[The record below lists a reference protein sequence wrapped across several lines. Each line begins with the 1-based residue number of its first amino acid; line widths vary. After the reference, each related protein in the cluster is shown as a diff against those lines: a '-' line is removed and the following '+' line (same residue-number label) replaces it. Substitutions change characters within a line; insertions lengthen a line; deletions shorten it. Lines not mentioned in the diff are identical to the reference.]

1 MFSFKLFILLY
12 YTFIIP
18 CWNFFFGIM
27 NLLLI
32 STRMYIYVLFILY
45 KNIYVTSIKNNITFF
60 TTVYRLHVLYK
71 NKHKY
76 KKVIHIY
83 LSRYKQHTTANQR
96 NTIYTTSAADST
108 VQLFHKTNMS
118 QPDINLCKFK
128 KLITTEVYLIKT
140 IISMLSLCICIQ
152 NYSARIDLIYVLL
165 YQL

>member
-83 LSRYKQHTTANQR
+83 LKVGTNSTRPQTKETLSTQHRPPIARFSYFTRQTCR
-96 NTIYTTSAADST
+96 
-108 VQLFHKTNMS
+108 S
-118 QPDINLCKFK
+118 QI
-128 KLITTEVYLIKT
+128 
-140 IISMLSLCICIQ
+140 
-152 NYSARIDLIYVLL
+152 
-165 YQL
+165 